1 MFCSNCGSKLLE
13 DAVFCSE
20 CGKKIDELIDNG
32 VKQKEI
38 EDKKRDSSVGKNIE
52 EMQEEKKI
60 NGEEISHDD
69 QCPEIIN
76 SMEDKIKFLTEELY
90 GIKKKQQIQIQNEN
104 KRLEKIEN
112 ALREIGRIVET
123 LS

>member
-32 VKQKEI
+32 VEQKEI
-38 EDKKRDSSVGKNIE
+38 EDKKRDSSVGENIE
-52 EMQEEKKI
+52 EIQEEKKI

-69 QCPEIIN
+69 QCSEIIN

-90 GIKKKQQIQIQNEN
+90 EIKKKQQIQIQNEN